1 MSSDKRFGFVS
12 IFVVL
17 AGAACATGCATSAT
31 SLVGLAGS
39 ANAAMPD
46 APGLAM
52 AQKASSGVE
61 VGETRVVDAHVNPLV
76 PVRLSASGDV
86 IAVRFAHPRAA
97 GALVHL
103 DATSL
108 APLAPESAIDAERPA
123 PAASGVARV
132 VFGDGRFVA
141 AWKQG
146 DAEHGYRVMTQAWT
160 SGGSSLGA
168 PVAVS
173 MPDADVIGAPELLSL
188 QSDDGHR
195 AVVTFTAMVGDR
207 AELLAVS
214 LLVL

>member
-1 MSSDKRFGFVS
+1 MSSHKRFGFESVF
-12 IFVVL
+12 IVL
-17 AGAACATGCATSAT
+17 AGAACATGCAASVTSPA
-31 SLVGLAGS
+31 SAARDAAGV
-39 ANAAMPD
+39 
-46 APGLAM
+46 AM

-76 PVRLSASGDV
+76 PVHLASSGDV

-97 GALVHL
+97 GAVLRL

-108 APLAPESAIDAERPA
+108 APLAPESAVDAERPG
-123 PAASGVARV
+123 PAATGIARV
-132 VFGDGRFVA
+132 VFGDGRFVS

-173 MPDADVIGAPELLSL
+173 MPDADVIGAPQLVAIDG
-188 QSDDGHR
+188 DDGHH
-195 AVVTFTAMVGDR
+195 AVVTFTAMVGDH

>member
-1 MSSDKRFGFVS
+1 MSSHKRFGFES
-12 IFVVL
+12 IVVVL
-17 AGAACATGCATSAT
+17 AGAACATGCAASAT
-31 SLVGLAGS
+31 SPAGLAVRD
-39 ANAAMPD
+39 AA
-46 APGLAM
+46 GLAM
-52 AQKASSGVE
+52 AQKVSSGVE

-97 GALVHL
+97 GALLHL
-103 DATSL
+103 DAASL
-108 APLAPESAIDAERPA
+108 APLAPESAVAAERPA
-123 PAASGVARV
+123 PATTGTARV
-132 VFGDGRFVA
+132 VFGDGRFVS
-141 AWKQG
+141 AWKEG

-173 MPDADVIGAPELLSL
+173 MPDADVIGAPELVSL
-188 QSDDGHR
+188 ESADGH

-214 LLVL
+214 LLLL